1 MLRCPH
7 RAQKASTRVEPQFR
21 QAAGRGRVSGLE
33 GTGRG
38 LREEQRGER
47 GGGGEQR
54 GQVTSRAASTGP
66 LP

>member
-1 MLRCPH
+1 MLRCPQC
-7 RAQKASTRVEPQFR
+7 AQKASTCVDPQFR

-38 LREEQRGER
+38 LLDLG
-47 GGGGEQR
+47 